1 MDNNRYE
8 KLKLK
13 WWAWSKKNPKVGEL
27 FDKFTLEA
35 INKGH
40 KNLSAWLIIN
50 RVRWETSVVTYGD
63 PFKISNDYIAMYARY
78 FMHRYPQYEGFFKT
92 KKMIGENDE

>member
-13 WWAWSKKNPKVGEL
+13 WWSWSKKNPKVGEL

-35 INKGH
+35 IN
-40 KNLSAWLIIN
+40 
-50 RVRWETSVVTYGD
+50 
-63 PFKISNDYIAMYARY
+63 
-78 FMHRYPQYEGFFKT
+78 
-92 KKMIGENDE
+92 

>member
-13 WWAWSKKNPKVGEL
+13 WWSWSKKNPKVGEL

-78 FMHRYPQYEGFFKT
+78 FMHRYPQYEGIFKT